1 MKMEAADG
9 LALAAAASD
18 EVAPGQPGQQ
28 MSAVRISGSAA
39 MPTSASMTQ
48 GSRRALAPEVLRFL
62 QWDQTGPYWTNQ
74 ASCMR
79 GGSMIVY

>member
-39 MPTSASMTQ
+39 MPTSAAIRP
-48 GSRRALAPEVLRFL
+48 GASRPTAEVLRFCNGIR
-62 QWDQTGPYWTNQ
+62 DWTN
-74 ASCMR
+74 R
-79 GGSMIVY
+79 GLLHAGWFQYRT